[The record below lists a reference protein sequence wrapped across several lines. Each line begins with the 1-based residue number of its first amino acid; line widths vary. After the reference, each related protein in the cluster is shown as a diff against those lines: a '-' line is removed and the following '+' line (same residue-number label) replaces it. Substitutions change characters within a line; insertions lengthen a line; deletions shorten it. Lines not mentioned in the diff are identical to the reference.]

1 MEALPVP
8 SPGTGLMFL
17 SLGVAAGVA
26 AIFYIR
32 TIIGALSL
40 MDRLYW
46 PAVARLGAPIGPLG
60 WFAPGALGGGDVLTQ
75 LALSIGN
82 NITFVIL
89 DVPALHSAG
98 PTFLYGRN
106 ARGLVCPYAGFGC
119 PIPFALCY
127 SLRPTVILPHAV
139 PPTAAFGYCGNVGVL
154 HGRRQSSGYRHGSD
168 R

>member
-1 MEALPVP
+1 MAGGLARACHR
-8 SPGTGLMFL
+8 SP
-17 SLGVAAGVA
+17 
-26 AIFYIR
+26 
-32 TIIGALSL
+32 
-40 MDRLYW
+40 DR
-46 PAVARLGAPIGPLG
+46 PLG

-82 NITFVIL
+82 SITLVIL

-98 PTFLYGRN
+98 PPFLYGRN
-106 ARGLVCPYAGFGC
+106 ALGGLFAPTLVSGAQFG
-119 PIPFALCY
+119 FALCY